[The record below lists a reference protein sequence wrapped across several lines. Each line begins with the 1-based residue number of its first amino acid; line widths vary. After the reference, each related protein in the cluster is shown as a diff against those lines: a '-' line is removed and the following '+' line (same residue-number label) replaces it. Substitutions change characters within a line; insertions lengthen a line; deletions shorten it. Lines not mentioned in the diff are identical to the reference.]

1 MCRFETK
8 LIEIEIYCG
17 NSCEIRE
24 RNNIFDQKMGSVNVF
39 DGKEDVLGWL
49 LKIKTKLIS
58 KGYKLVL
65 TDANRPGVAG

>member
-8 LIEIEIYCG
+8 LLEIEIYCG
-17 NSCEIRE
+17 NSCEIRG

-49 LKIKTKLIS
+49 LKMKAKLIS
-58 KGYKLVL
+58 KGYKSVL
-65 TDANRPGVAG
+65 TNITRPGY